1 MKTVAPRTDPEP
13 FALSPAVNLPQAEA
27 PSPIGPESP
36 GRIRRYQ
43 QELRENHMVR
53 NSMYSLLSTVLQA
66 GFGFVFWILAA
77 RIFSVPQVGRATSL
91 ISAASFIGLVALFG
105 LNSTLTRYLPTSQRR
120 STMMTIGVALV
131 AVVGTVIALG
141 YIVALPLIAP
151 KLQFMDERIGFAVGF
166 VLLTGAATVNKLTD
180 YIFIAARRT
189 GINALVDGGIGGV
202 ARLLLLPL
210 LAGAGAFGLYS
221 AWVGGLALISVVSVV
236 LMWTQLNWRPGFKGA
251 REVMLPL
258 LRFSGVNYLAN
269 VFNLIPT
276 LVVPL
281 IVLDRLGAKNA
292 AFYYMA
298 FQIANLLYSGAYA
311 VEENFLA
318 EGAHGEERL
327 TSLMWRAAKLLA
339 MMAIPAAVLGAALS
353 PWILLVFGKSYS
365 SHGSSAL
372 MFMAV
377 AAIPI
382 AAQNWLITILRL
394 TGQLL
399 AITVSNAVYAVGI
412 CGVAWWLGPRG
423 LSMVGVAWLLG
434 SSAGVLV
441 ATVALLRGAR
451 RGELAR

>member
-1 MKTVAPRTDPEP
+1 
-13 FALSPAVNLPQAEA
+13 
-27 PSPIGPESP
+27 
-36 GRIRRYQ
+36 
-43 QELRENHMVR
+43 MVR

-66 GFGFVFWILAA
+66 AFGFAFWIIAA
-77 RIFSVPQVGRATSL
+77 RVFSVPQVGRATSL

-105 LNSTLTRYLPTSQRR
+105 LNSTLTRFLPTSQRR
-120 STMMTIGVALV
+120 STMMTVGVALV

-141 YIVALPLIAP
+141 YVVALPLIAP
-151 KLQFMDERIGFAVGF
+151 RLQFMDERIGFAVGF
-166 VLLTGAATVNKLTD
+166 VLLTGAATVTKLTD

-210 LAGAGAFGLYS
+210 LAGAGAFGLYT

-236 LMWTQLNWRPGFKGA
+236 LMWTQLNWRPGLKGA

-258 LRFSGVNYLAN
+258 LRFSGMNYLAN
-269 VFNLIPT
+269 VFNLVPI

-281 IVLDRLGAKNA
+281 IVLDRLGAKDA

-298 FQIANLLYSGAYA
+298 FQIANLLYSGGYA

-339 MMAIPAAVLGAALS
+339 MMAIPAAVLGAVLA

-365 SHGSSAL
+365 SHGSDAL
-372 MFMAV
+372 IFMAL
-377 AAIPI
+377 AAIPV

-412 CGVAWWLGPRG
+412 CGVAWWLAPHG
-423 LSMVGVAWLLG
+423 LSLVGVAWLVG
-434 SSAGVLV
+434 SLAGVIV